1 MQISRK
7 LKTFSEFFISFIK
20 STLILEYFERKDE
33 SQSLSIPEIIN
44 FEKGSYLNVQ
54 KAIFHARLRQTTCS
68 RVPNTAEISLEP
80 LL

>member
-1 MQISRK
+1 MQISWK
-7 LKTFSEFFISFIK
+7 LKTFSGFFIAFLK
-20 STLILEYFERKDE
+20 STLNLEYFERKDQ
-33 SQSLSIPEIIN
+33 SQSLNITEIIN

-68 RVPNTAEISLEP
+68 RVPNTAEISWEP